1 MKSQNNYG
9 QSQKST
15 LGARKSQKF
24 TTTLKWLKFLKGI
37 KISCLLTSL
46 VIELLRAV
54 MRVSQKF
61 IFLES
66 YLWPLGCREDEV
78 ESLVLF
84 NSNAQREH
92 Y

>member
-1 MKSQNNYG
+1 MKNQKNYG

-15 LGARKSQKF
+15 LGARKSQRF
-24 TTTLKWLKFLKGI
+24 TTTLKFLKFLKGI
-37 KISCLLTSL
+37 SYLLTSFI
-46 VIELLRAV
+46 IELLRVV
-54 MRVSQKF
+54 MRASQKF

-66 YLWPLGCREDEV
+66 YLWPLGYKEDEV
-78 ESLVLF
+78 ESVVLF